1 MDWLLQHLQLLIAA
15 AGGVAWWLNKR
26 RQSRDNPPAKP
37 GREVVS
43 QDDPGL
49 AERTRRIR
57 EEIQRK
63 IGERARGEVPSA
75 PQRQTRPKP
84 ILRTTPPQRSRAEPP
99 PLARSGMTREEAAR
113 STEMLAKQAAL
124 AEQLRQAVEIKTAA
138 LRRIRSGSETLTA
151 ERVSTPV
158 RAAVVDDLRDVA
170 ALRRAFVLRE
180 IIGPPVALR

>member
-15 AGGVAWWLNKR
+15 AGGVAWWLNQR
-26 RQSRDNPPAKP
+26 RQSRDKPPAKP
-37 GREVVS
+37 GGEVG
-43 QDDPGL
+43 QDDLSL

-63 IGERARGEVPSA
+63 IEERARGEVPPA

-84 ILRTTPPQRSRAEPP
+84 ILRTTPPQRSRSEPP
-99 PLARSGMTREEAAR
+99 PLARAGMTPEEAAR

-151 ERVSTPV
+151 EKRVSTPV
-158 RAAVVDDLRDVA
+158 RAAVVDDLRDVV

>member
-1 MDWLLQHLQLLIAA
+1 MDWLLQHLQLLIAG
-15 AGGVAWWLNKR
+15 AGGIAWWLNQR
-26 RQSRDNPPAKP
+26 RQSREKPATEQKVE
-37 GREVVS
+37 RR
-43 QDDPGL
+43 DDPDF

-63 IGERARGEVPSA
+63 IEERRQGEVSSMPTRRKQPRPIPSVM
-75 PQRQTRPKP
+75 
-84 ILRTTPPQRSRAEPP
+84 PPQLSRVEPP
-99 PLARSGMTREEAAR
+99 PLARAGMTPDEAER

-138 LRRIRSGSETLTA
+138 LRQLRSGNEISPASKL
-151 ERVSTPV
+151 V
-158 RAAVVDDLRDVA
+158 RTAVVDDLKDVA

>member
-15 AGGVAWWLNKR
+15 AGGVAWWLNQR
-26 RQSRDNPPAKP
+26 RQSRDKPPAKP
-37 GREVVS
+37 GGQVG

-63 IGERARGEVPSA
+63 IEERARGEVPSA
-75 PQRQTRPKP
+75 PQRQTQPKP
-84 ILRTTPPQRSRAEPP
+84 ILRAGSPQRSRAEPP
-99 PLARSGMTREEAAR
+99 PLARAGMTPGEEAR

-124 AEQLRQAVEIKTAA
+124 AEQLRRAVEIKTAA
-138 LRRIRSGSETLTA
+138 LRRIRSGSETLTS
-151 ERVSTPV
+151 EKVVMPT
-158 RAAVVDDLRDVA
+158 RAAVLDDLRDVG
-170 ALRRAFVLRE
+170 ALRRAFILRE

>member
-1 MDWLLQHLQLLIAA
+1 
-15 AGGVAWWLNKR
+15 
-26 RQSRDNPPAKP
+26 
-37 GREVVS
+37 
-43 QDDPGL
+43 
-49 AERTRRIR
+49 
-57 EEIQRK
+57 
-63 IGERARGEVPSA
+63 
-75 PQRQTRPKP
+75 
-84 ILRTTPPQRSRAEPP
+84 
-99 PLARSGMTREEAAR
+99 MTREEAAR